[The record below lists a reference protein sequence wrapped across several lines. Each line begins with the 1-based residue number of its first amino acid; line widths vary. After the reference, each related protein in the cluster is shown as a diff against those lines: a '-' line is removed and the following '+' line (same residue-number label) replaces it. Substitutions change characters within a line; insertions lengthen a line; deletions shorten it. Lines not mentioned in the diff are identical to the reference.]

1 MEHLKE
7 EVITLTTIRVQEKII
22 KASDFM
28 VSAGAL
34 STEYLRATQARER
47 ARKERN
53 NSPNKVV
60 QKYREI
66 YSH

>member
-1 MEHLKE
+1 MERLKR
-7 EVITLTTIRVQEKII
+7 EVITLTTIRVQEKVV

-34 STEYLRATQARER
+34 STEYLHVTQARER

-53 NSPNKVV
+53 DSPNRVV
-60 QKYREI
+60 QKYGEI
-66 YSH
+66 YGH